1 MDDRIA
7 TLRGLMKQASLDS
20 LLITDPKHVYYLT
33 GFASD
38 PHERFLGLFI
48 PDGDEPFIL
57 LPALDEDKARS
68 VSTVERIETHTD
80 TDNPYVRLKH
90 CVKGKIGKLGVEKE
104 HLSVARFEQLS
115 AELGAE
121 SYSDIGSLLNGMR
134 SRKSPDEV
142 QRMIVSIQKIEE
154 VLRRGLSSVRVG
166 ITEIDLVAEL
176 EYQMKKVGA
185 EKAAFDTMVLSGP
198 NTALPHG
205 VPGSRKLQSGELVMF
220 DLGLFYNG
228 YASDITRTFALGDVD
243 DETANVYHTVLAAN
257 EAAIAA
263 TRPGV
268 TFASIDKAARDVITE
283 AGYGDRFIHRLGHGL
298 GMDTHEYPSVHGSNE
313 TLLESGVLFTVEPGI
328 YIPGHCGVRIEDD
341 VIVTDTGVDVLSSF
355 PKELTVIGN

>member
-7 TLRGLMKQASLDS
+7 TLRGLMREAGMDS

-48 PDGDEPFIL
+48 PDGEEAFML

-68 VSTVERIETHTD
+68 VSSVERIETHTD
-80 TDNPYVRLKH
+80 TDNPYIRLKH
-90 CVKGKIGKLGVEKE
+90 CISGNVGNLGLEKE

-115 AELGAE
+115 AELNAA
-121 SYSDIGSLLNGMR
+121 SYIDVGSMLNSMR
-134 SRKSPDEV
+134 SRKSPEEV
-142 QRMIVSIQKIEE
+142 DRMRESILKIEE
-154 VLRRGLSSVRVG
+154 VLRRGLSSVKVG
-166 ITEIDLVAEL
+166 ITEIELVAEL
-176 EYQMKKVGA
+176 EYQMKKLGA
-185 EKAAFDTMVLSGP
+185 EKPAFDTMVLSGP

-205 VPGSRKLQSGELVMF
+205 VPGSRKLASGELVMF

-228 YASDITRTFALGDVD
+228 YASDITRTFAIGEVD
-243 DETANVYHTVLAAN
+243 EEAKRIYNTVLAAN
-257 EAAIAA
+257 EAAIRA

-283 AGYGDRFIHRLGHGL
+283 AGYGSRFIHRLGHGL
-298 GMDTHEYPSVHGSNE
+298 GMDTHEYPSVHGGNE
-313 TLLESGVLFTVEPGI
+313 NVLEEGVLFTVEPGI
-328 YIPGHCGVRIEDD
+328 YVPGHCGVRIEDD
-341 VIVTDTGVDVLSSF
+341 VIVTADGVDVLSSF
-355 PKELTVIGN
+355 PKELTVIG

>member
-7 TLRGLMKQASLDS
+7 TLRGLMEQAGLNS
-20 LLITDPKHVYYLT
+20 LLITDPKHVYYLS

-48 PDGDEPFIL
+48 PEGQEPFIL

-68 VSTVERIETHTD
+68 TSTVQRIETHLD
-80 TDNPYVRLKH
+80 TDNPYVRLQQ
-90 CVKGKIGKLGVEKE
+90 CVGGQVGKLGVEKE
-104 HLSVARFEQLS
+104 HLSVARFEQLADVLQ
-115 AELGAE
+115 AET
-121 SYSDIGSLLNGMR
+121 YYDITSMLNSMR

-142 QRMIVSIQKIEE
+142 ERMRLSIQKIEE
-154 VLRRGLSSVRVG
+154 VLRRGISTLKVG
-166 ITEIDLVAEL
+166 MTELDLVAEL

-185 EKAAFDTMVLSGP
+185 EKPAFDTMVLSGP

-205 VPGSRKLQSGELVMF
+205 VPGQRQLQTGELVMF

-228 YASDITRTFALGDVD
+228 YASDITRTFAIGDI
-243 DETANVYHTVLAAN
+243 DEETSRVYHTVLAAN
-257 EAAIAA
+257 EAAIQA

-283 AGYGDRFIHRLGHGL
+283 AGYGPRFIHRLGHGL
-298 GMDTHEYPSVHGSNE
+298 GMDTHEYPSVHGGNE
-313 TLLESGVLFTVEPGI
+313 NLLESGVLFTVEPGI
-328 YIPGHCGVRIEDD
+328 YVPGHCGVRIEDD
-341 VIVTDTGVDVLSSF
+341 VIVTDTGVEVLSSF
-355 PKELTVIGN
+355 PKELTVIGS

>member
-7 TLRGLMKQASLDS
+7 TLRGLMKQAELDS
-20 LLITDPKHVYYLT
+20 LLITDPKHVYYLS

-48 PDGDEPFIL
+48 PEGNEPFIL

-68 VSTVERIETHTD
+68 TSTIQRIETHLD
-80 TDNPYVRLKH
+80 TDNPYVRLQE
-90 CVKGKIGKLGVEKE
+90 CIGGKVGTLGVEKE

-115 AELGAE
+115 EVLQAEA
-121 SYSDIGSLLNGMR
+121 YHDITSMLNSMR
-134 SRKSPDEV
+134 SRKSLDEV
-142 QRMIVSIQKIEE
+142 ERMRLSIQKIEE
-154 VLRRGLSSVRVG
+154 VLRRGISSVKIG
-166 ITEIDLVAEL
+166 MTELDLVAEL

-185 EKAAFDTMVLSGP
+185 EKPAFDTMVLSGP

-205 VPGSRKLQSGELVMF
+205 VPGQRKLQSGELVMF

-228 YASDITRTFALGDVD
+228 YASDITRTFAIGDID
-243 DETANVYHTVLAAN
+243 DETSRVYHTVLAAN
-257 EAAIAA
+257 EAAIQA

-283 AGYGDRFIHRLGHGL
+283 AGYGPRFIHRLGHGL
-298 GMDTHEYPSVHGSNE
+298 GMDTHEYPSVHGGNE
-313 TLLESGVLFTVEPGI
+313 NLLESGVLFTVEPGI

-341 VIVTDTGVDVLSSF
+341 VIVTDQGVDVLSSF
-355 PKELTVIGN
+355 PKELTVIG

>member
-7 TLRGLMKQASLDS
+7 TLRGLMREAGVDS

-48 PDGDEPFIL
+48 PDGEEAFML

-68 VSTVERIETHTD
+68 VSSVERIETHTD
-80 TDNPYVRLKH
+80 TDNPYTRLKH
-90 CVKGKIGKLGVEKE
+90 CINGNVGNLGLEKE

-115 AELGAE
+115 AELNAT
-121 SYSDIGSLLNGMR
+121 SYIDVGNMLNSMR
-134 SRKSPDEV
+134 SRKSPEEV
-142 QRMIVSIQKIEE
+142 QRMRESILKIEE
-154 VLRRGLSSVRVG
+154 VLRRGLSSVKIG
-166 ITEIDLVAEL
+166 ITEIELVAEL
-176 EYQMKKVGA
+176 EYQMKKLGA
-185 EKAAFDTMVLSGP
+185 EKPAFDTMVLSGP

-205 VPGSRKLQSGELVMF
+205 VPGTRKLAAGELVMF

-228 YASDITRTFALGDVD
+228 YASDITRTFAIGEVD
-243 DETANVYHTVLAAN
+243 EEARRIYNTVLAAN
-257 EAAIAA
+257 EAAIRA

-283 AGYGDRFIHRLGHGL
+283 AGYGPRFIHRLGHGL
-298 GMDTHEYPSVHGSNE
+298 GMDTHEYPSVHGGNE
-313 TLLESGVLFTVEPGI
+313 NVLEEGVLFTVEPGI
-328 YIPGHCGVRIEDD
+328 YVPGHCGVRIEDD
-341 VIVTDTGVDVLSSF
+341 VIVTADGVDVLSSF
-355 PKELTVIGN
+355 PKELTVIG